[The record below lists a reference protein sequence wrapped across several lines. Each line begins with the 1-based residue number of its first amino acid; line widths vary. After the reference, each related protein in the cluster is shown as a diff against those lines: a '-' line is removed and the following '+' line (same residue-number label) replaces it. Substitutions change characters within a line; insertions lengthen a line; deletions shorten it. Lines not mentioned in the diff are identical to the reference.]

1 MPIELSQWMLLG
13 LAALGI
19 GITKSGF
26 SGMSMVHVLIFAHLF
41 GARES
46 TGIVL
51 PLLIAGDVFA
61 MFTYGKHANWNYIR
75 KMLPPA
81 LTGIVLGA
89 WVMTWL
95 SPKIYEPLIGI
106 IIVMLV
112 ILQTVRTWKGN
123 WFDRVPH
130 SMGFAW
136 SMGGLAGTTTML
148 ANAAGPVFG
157 LYLLAIGL
165 PKLEFVGTAA
175 WFFLLINV
183 IKLPFSWGLGLIR
196 LETLTMNLLLLP
208 LVAIGLWIG
217 RLLLK
222 RISQRIFDSLILLI
236 TAVAAIRLLLL

>member
-1 MPIELSQWMLLG
+1 MPMEFSQWMLLG

-26 SGMSMVHVLIFAHLF
+26 SGMSMVHVLIFAHIF

-51 PLLIAGDVFA
+51 PLLIAGDIFA
-61 MFTYGKHANWNYIR
+61 MFTYGKHANWSYIR

-81 LTGIVLGA
+81 LAGILVGA

-95 SPKIYEPLIGI
+95 SPSIYEPLIGI
-106 IIVMLV
+106 IIVLLV
-112 ILQTVRTWKGN
+112 ILQTIRTWKGD

-130 SMGFAW
+130 SIGFAW

-196 LETLTMNLLLLP
+196 FETLTMNVLLLP
-208 LVAIGLWIG
+208 LVAVGLWIG

-222 RISQRIFDSLILLI
+222 RISQRVFDSLILLI
-236 TAVAAIRLLLL
+236 TAVAAVRLLLL